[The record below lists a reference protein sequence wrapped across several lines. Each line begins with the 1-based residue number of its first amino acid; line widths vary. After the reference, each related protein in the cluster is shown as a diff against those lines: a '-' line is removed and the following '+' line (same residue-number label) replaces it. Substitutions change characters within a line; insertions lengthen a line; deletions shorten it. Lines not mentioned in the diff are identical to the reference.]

1 MIVILQHFKNQLEK
15 ILFNQICD
23 YNVLKKEGVRM
34 FDYNNYLQKNGSMS
48 FEEAL
53 KIFNSIFKILKCKD
67 EYLHE
72 LWKEV
77 IDSAI
82 AYSNMRTNWNYFS
95 REEKQEKDKLR
106 TNYHNT
112 FMINL
117 KAFHKLTEQLELDTS
132 WIEKLGSSED
142 RNRWGDFGGYIL
154 CIENI
159 RAR

>member
-1 MIVILQHFKNQLEK
+1 ML
-15 ILFNQICD
+15 D
-23 YNVLKKEGVRM
+23 YTA
-34 FDYNNYLQKNGSMS
+34 YLQKNDSMS

-53 KIFNSIFKILKCKD
+53 EIYNSIFNVLECKD

-82 AYSNMRTNWNYFS
+82 VYSNMRTNWNYFS

-106 TNYHNT
+106 TSCHNT

-117 KAFHKLTEQLELDTS
+117 KTFYKLSEQLELDTS

-142 RNRWGDFGGYIL
+142 RKRWGDFAGYIL
-154 CIENI
+154 CLENI

>member
-1 MIVILQHFKNQLEK
+1 
-15 ILFNQICD
+15 
-23 YNVLKKEGVRM
+23 M
-34 FDYNNYLQKNGSMS
+34 FDYNNYLQKNDSMS
-48 FEEAL
+48 FEGAL
-53 KIFNSIFKILKCKD
+53 ESYNSIFKVLECKD

-77 IDSAI
+77 IDSAL

-106 TNYHNT
+106 TSYHNT

-117 KAFHKLTEQLELDTS
+117 KAFHKLAEQLELDAS
-132 WIEKLGSSED
+132 WIEKLSSSED
-142 RNRWGDFGGYIL
+142 RKRWGDFAGYIL
-154 CIENI
+154 CFENI